1 MTMFPES
8 FMLTYLILQKKR
20 QILTNL
26 NINRGGE
33 NNMPVLFSDGFLDQ
47 LIEEDVPYGDL
58 TTEILGIGNKKGRIL
73 FSTREPTVLCCTEEA
88 GRIFEKFGATI
99 KQMVPSGEH
108 LTAGI
113 DFLEAD
119 GTAKALH
126 AGWRIT
132 LNLIEHVSGIAT
144 RTRRIVD
151 IARGVNPEISIATTR
166 KSSPGGKKLAI
177 KAVVCGGAR
186 PHRLGLSE
194 TVLIFKHHLVFL
206 ESVQDFFSTIDQ
218 IRQKIP
224 STKLVIEVENEN
236 EALMAAKAGFD
247 MIQIDKMASADLKEV
262 IKKVRSVNPAVK
274 IAAAGGITEINA
286 AEYAA
291 TGADTLVLSSVYFGK
306 PSDIGVRIFPV

>member
-1 MTMFPES
+1 MGMFPES
-8 FMLTYLILQKKR
+8 FMRTYAILQKKR
-20 QILTNL
+20 QFLTNL
-26 NINRGGE
+26 NTNRGGE
-33 NNMPVLFSDGFLDQ
+33 NKMPVLIPDGFLDQ

-58 TTEILGIGNKKGRIL
+58 TTEILGVGNKKGKIL
-73 FSTREPTVLCCTEEA
+73 FSTREPTVLCCTEES
-88 GRIFEKFGATI
+88 GRIFQKFGATI
-99 KQMVPSGEH
+99 KHLIPSGEH
-108 LTAGI
+108 LPAGV

-119 GTAKALH
+119 GASKALH

-132 LNLIEHVSGIAT
+132 LNLIEHLSGIAT

-166 KSSPGGKKLAI
+166 KSSPGGRKLAI

-194 TVLIFKHHLVFL
+194 SMLIFKHHLVFL
-206 ESVQDFFSTIDQ
+206 ESVQDFFTTIDQ

-247 MIQIDKMASADLKEV
+247 MIQIDKMTSGDLKEV

-286 AEYAA
+286 AKYAA
-291 TGADTLVLSSVYFGK
+291 TGADTLVLSSVYSGK